1 MTIQI
6 ESLFEERFRGLV
18 VIAPEVPLVGTVVSS
33 VEESIGNENCVLF
46 TSRLDFALVNRIL
59 DSQTIGAVIV
69 PEEDFADHA
78 RKMLQEAG
86 IGLVVHA
93 DAEAIGNGAGRCLID
108 SSGLTFVEQGVPIS
122 AICSVMNDRNLRSY
136 QRYGI
141 TSLGYFRFK
150 FCLFQLFSE
159 DRSAYY
165 NPARIEE
172 FLFERLVAVGQQ
184 HWTSIRCVLSDPT
197 TAELAEMGV
206 DVSSEI
212 NPDMGL
218 RGPRVMD
225 RWVSELNAIRRFQE
239 QSDLAVEICAPFV
252 STVEEYRDFV
262 SLVDKAGIDLERV
275 GLGFT
280 LEVPAIADCLDGL
293 FGSSRVDFMGIGT
306 SDLFALYNGVDR
318 NNSALKVAPN
328 SPANVRL
335 LRRIVDQA
343 AAHGVRM
350 FVCGDVRRD
359 ETLMTELIRAGV
371 TELISSARAEE
382 LMSVTRLSSSR

>member
-1 MTIQI
+1 MTIQV
-6 ESLFEERFRGLV
+6 ESLVQAQFRGVV
-18 VIAPEVPLVGTVVSS
+18 VIPPEFPLVGSVVRS
-33 VEESIGNENCVLF
+33 VEESIGGENCVLF
-46 TSRLDFALVNRIL
+46 TSHLDFSLVNRIL
-59 DSQTIGAVIV
+59 GSQSVGAVIV

-78 RKMLQEAG
+78 RKMLQEGG

-93 DAEAIGNGAGRCLID
+93 DADAICDGASRCLID
-108 SSGLTFVEQGVPIS
+108 SSGLTVVEKGVPIS
-122 AICSVMNDRNLRSY
+122 AICSVMNDRNVRSY

-159 DRSAYY
+159 DRSAYDS
-165 NPARIEE
+165 PARIEAY
-172 FLFERLVAVGQQ
+172 LLDRLLAVGQQ

-206 DVSSEI
+206 EVSPET
-212 NPDMGL
+212 NPDLGV
-218 RGPRVMD
+218 RGPRMMD

-262 SLVDKAGIDLERV
+262 ALVDKAGIDLKRV

-293 FGSSRVDFMGIGT
+293 FGSSQVDFMGIGT

-318 NNSALKVAPN
+318 NNSALKVTPN

-335 LRRIVDQA
+335 LRRIVEQA
-343 AAHGVRM
+343 AAHNIRM

-359 ETLMTELIRAGV
+359 ETLMTELIQAGV
-371 TELISSARAEE
+371 TELISSARTEE